1 MHIKKLQKLIQEG
14 ESHQVEFKR
23 STTQIKAA
31 FTTVCA
37 FLNGEGG
44 VVVFGAKDNGEL
56 IGQQVSDKTKLELA
70 NEIKKIEPNVPI
82 SVHYI
87 PIENGLQV
95 IVLAVPQGKH
105 APYVYDARPYERVQ
119 SSTTQMTQH
128 RYEQLIIQRN
138 HQNHSWEKEFAS
150 EYSINDLDHD
160 EIRKTV
166 KAGVDQHRIPVEV
179 MNYDIEHILA
189 NLELTKNGRL
199 TNAAVVLF
207 AKKISNDYAQC
218 AIKLARF
225 RGRDKLGDFIDSQW
239 VRGNAFQLLQ
249 AAHDFTSRHLPVAGF
264 FEQDSWKR
272 IDQAAIPA
280 LALREALINSICHRD
295 YTAYNTTLMLAIYDD
310 RLELWNAGEL
320 PKELKLEQLKKPHGS
335 YPRNQNIAHVFYK
348 RGWIETWGTGI
359 TRIMAFCHEN
369 KTPEPELTEYSG
381 GLSITFPFNEPMNS
395 ELQKQ
400 KSVATSQL
408 TDRQQEILHIMSQK
422 DSMTSGEIN
431 HQLNAPLTARTLRHE
446 LAILK
451 EKRAIDSSG
460 STKNTIWFIVK

>member
-1 MHIKKLQKLIQEG
+1 MNITQLNQRIHNG

-37 FLNGEGG
+37 FLNGDGG

-82 SVHYI
+82 FVHYI
-87 PIENGLQV
+87 PLENDLQV
-95 IVLAVPQGKH
+95 IVLEVPQGKH

-128 RYEQLIIQRN
+128 RYEQLIIQRG
-138 HQNHSWEKEFAS
+138 HQNHSWEKEFTS
-150 EYSINDLDHD
+150 EYNINDLDHD
-160 EIRKTV
+160 EIRRTV
-166 KAGVDQHRIPVEV
+166 KEGIDQHRIPVEV
-179 MNYDIEHILA
+179 MTYDIEHILE
-189 NLELTKNGRL
+189 NLELTKNGQL

-225 RGRDKLGDFIDSQW
+225 RGRDKLRDFIDNQW
-239 VRGNAFQLLQ
+239 IRGNAFQLLQ
-249 AAHDFTSRHLPVAGF
+249 AAHDFASRHLPVAGF
-264 FEQDSWKR
+264 FEQDNWKR
-272 IDQAAIPA
+272 IDQAAVPA

-295 YTAYNTTLMLAIYDD
+295 YTVFNTTLMLAIYDD

-320 PKELKLEQLKKPHGS
+320 PKQLNIENLKNPHGS
-335 YPRNQNIAHVFYK
+335 YPRNKNIANVFYK
-348 RGWIETWGTGI
+348 RGWIETWGTGT
-359 TRIMAFCHEN
+359 TRMIDFCRNN
-369 KTPEPELTEYSG
+369 KTPEPEFNQYSG
-381 GLSITFPFNEPMNS
+381 GFSIIFSFNEPMHS
-395 ELQKQ
+395 EAQKN
-400 KSVATSQL
+400 VATSQL
-408 TDRQQEILHIMSQK
+408 TDRQQEILNILIKK
-422 DSMTSGEIN
+422 DSMTSSEIN
-431 HQLNAPLTARTLRHE
+431 HQLNAPLAARTLRHE

-451 EKRAIDSSG
+451 EKGAVNSSG